1 MIFISFINIYLVV
14 VAIVNFIL
22 AFLIYF
28 QASKT
33 RANKF
38 YSLTVLSAVIW
49 TFCMIILRTIA
60 QDSLVLLYLWSTLL
74 WVATVPIVLFYLYF
88 CMEFSEKLSSKKKW
102 SIRLVLLIP
111 ALLVLSIN
119 ILYFGTFKEVFVIN
133 GGVGYK
139 LNLLHFYIWALYIIG
154 YFSAS
159 FALLFKKIKKAKG
172 IIRVQLNYVIYG
184 TLLAALFGVIFG
196 IILPLFNS
204 YRYFWLS
211 EGAIIIMSILIAYA
225 IFKHHLMN
233 IKVIATEIFSALIVI
248 ISLINALLS
257 QSRTEFFLKF
267 GLFIAVTVFSVLLI
281 RGVLKEV
288 RIREKIAK
296 MARSLKR
303 ANVELQKLD
312 KAKSEFISIASHQ
325 LRTPVSV
332 IKGVASMMIEGD
344 LDNLPAEKKERFIKS
359 LWEKSCKLENII
371 DDILNA
377 TEMSNSKYQVK
388 EEKAELIDSEEFIEK
403 IINDFQP
410 IIQERKIDLF
420 LEKSSKEFP
429 KIYGQRQYLQE
440 ALSNLIDNAIKYTP
454 SLGMNSE
461 TRGKRNKKGIISIS
475 ITKKENNVIISIKDN
490 GIGILKEEVPNLFKK
505 FTRGSNA
512 RDMYTDG
519 SGLGLF
525 VVKEIIEGHYGKV
538 WLESKINK
546 GTTFFVSL
554 PIHPSKEIS
563 VKEHIIND

>member
-1 MIFISFINIYLVV
+1 MIFTSFINIYLVV

-28 QASKT
+28 QSSKT
-33 RANKF
+33 RVNRF
-38 YSLTVLSAVIW
+38 YSLTVLSATIW
-49 TFCMIILRTIA
+49 TFCMIMLRTVA
-60 QDSLVLLYLWSTLL
+60 QDDLALLYLWSTLL
-74 WVATVPIVLFYLYF
+74 WVATIPIVLFYLYF
-88 CMEFSEKLSSKKKW
+88 CMEFPKELSSKKKW
-102 SIRLVLLIP
+102 SIRLVLLVP
-111 ALLVLSIN
+111 ALLVLFIN
-119 ILYFGTFKEVFVIN
+119 ILYFGTFKEVFIID
-133 GGVGYK
+133 GGVGYE

-159 FALLFKKIKKAKG
+159 FVLLFKKIKKAKG

-211 EGAIIIMSILIAYA
+211 EGAIIIMSILIAFA

-233 IKVIATEIFSALIVI
+233 IKVITTEIFSVLIVI

-267 GLFIAVTVFSVLLI
+267 GLFVAIAIFSVLLI
-281 RGVLKEV
+281 RGVLNEV
-288 RIREKIAK
+288 RSREKVTK

-303 ANVELQKLD
+303 ANIELQKLD

-344 LDNLPAEKKERFIKS
+344 LDKFPVEKKERFIKS

-377 TEMSNSKYQVK
+377 TEMSNSKYKIK
-388 EEKAELIDSEEFIEK
+388 EEKAELINSEELIEK
-403 IINDFQP
+403 IIKDFQP
-410 IIQERKIDLF
+410 ITQERGISLF
-420 LEKSSKEFP
+420 LKKSFKKSP

-454 SLGMNSE
+454 SLGMDSE
-461 TRGKRNKKGIISIS
+461 ARGKRNKKGIISIS
-475 ITKKENNVIISIKDN
+475 ITKKENN
-490 GIGILKEEVPNLFKK
+490 
-505 FTRGSNA
+505 
-512 RDMYTDG
+512 
-519 SGLGLF
+519 
-525 VVKEIIEGHYGKV
+525 
-538 WLESKINK
+538 
-546 GTTFFVSL
+546 
-554 PIHPSKEIS
+554 
-563 VKEHIIND
+563 